1 MSDGVKLEACPFC
14 GGEAIRWPAG
24 ELTDEGIINELAGCY
39 GNDPERRHPFLR
51 MTPTAWNTRKSDD
64 GWRTMES
71 APKDGT
77 WILIRGRNA
86 ANKPMIPVVCAWRSG
101 MGLTGDDRVTWRDSA
116 GFRDMWALVADV
128 PTGSSAD
135 WRPLPSPP
143 KEGKF

>member
-1 MSDGVKLEACPFC
+1 MPKLASCPFC

-24 ELTDEGIINELAGCY
+24 ELADEGIINELAGCY

-71 APKDGT
+71 APKDGMP
-77 WILIRGRNA
+77 ILLGYFHKNLDGSIYQEGGA
-86 ANKPMIPVVCAWRSG
+86 PVVAAWIPTKKLADDGAEINWVAITGRLRSS
-101 MGLTGDDRVTWRDSA
+101 RS
-116 GFRDMWALVADV
+116 FS
-128 PTGSSAD
+128 PTH

-143 KEGKF
+143 EG